1 MKQFYT
7 YLFVAAL
14 FNSQFTL
21 GQKVSWQKNIKSNT
35 QDFLSQL
42 STTLDGQYL
51 LSGSAIQNNSQ
62 LSKNQNLGYDFHIIK
77 MNQQGQPVW
86 DKYFGGDKHD
96 FLTAT
101 TATQEGGF
109 LLAGT
114 SYSGAGFQKKS
125 KSHGGSDIWIIKI
138 DENGEEQWQ
147 KTLGTEAEEDVKS
160 VIQTVDFGYFIA
172 GNTQN
177 KEGAFGSKDVWLVKL
192 DKTGK
197 VINQIY
203 LGGEGLDEVEKMI
216 PTKDGGA
223 LIGIYSRSVIAD
235 NIARRSKKEKN
246 IDEENHSNKTN
257 TTINEADAALL
268 LPTTYEPK
276 TTENFGEGD
285 FWVVKLNKEGKVEWQ
300 KNFGGKNDDHIKTL
314 SSSETGF
321 IIAGESRSS
330 SSGNKRMAIKEGSDV
345 WVIALDHNGEEIW
358 QKGFNFNNRDVLMS
372 LNTISDASG
381 IKTKGFLLGGYTQT
395 EGKPEK
401 NDETFWMLY
410 LDNKGEEVWRKYVE
424 GTDRQN
430 EERLADAILNKD
442 GSYILAGTTAP
453 ELGQENWKVVK
464 LQDNQIEQLIEK
476 QEMRIYPNPVEEYCY
491 VEIGVEFKEATI
503 VIYDMTGKLTYQTKT
518 LNSVT
523 KIDTHNLPQGTYIV
537 TAKTENKSI
546 TNKILK
552 K

>member
-1 MKQFYT
+1 MQKLYT
-7 YLFVAAL
+7 GLLFL
-14 FNSQFTL
+14 STIL
-21 GQKVSWQKNIKSNT
+21 GSAQQVSWQQNIKSNT

-77 MNQQGQPVW
+77 MNQQGHPVW

-147 KTLGTEAEEDVKS
+147 KTLGTEAEEEVKS
-160 VIQTVDFGYFIA
+160 VIQTVDLGYFIA

-177 KEGAFGSKDVWLVKL
+177 KESAFGSKDVWLVKL

-203 LGGEGLDEVEKMI
+203 LGGEGLDEVEKII
-216 PTKDGGA
+216 PSKDGGA
-223 LIGIYSRSVIAD
+223 LIGIYSRSNSVE
-235 NIARRSKKEKN
+235 NTARKTIKEKN
-246 IDEENHSNKTN
+246 IDAENDSKNTN
-257 TTINEADAALL
+257 SFINETDSPLL
-268 LPTTYEPK
+268 LSTTYQPK

-285 FWVVKLNKEGKVEWQ
+285 FWIVKLDKEGKVEWQ
-300 KNFGGKNDDHIKTL
+300 KNLGGKNDDHIKTL
-314 SSSETGF
+314 NSSETGF

-330 SSGNKRMAIKEGSDV
+330 SSGNKKMGVKEGTDI
-345 WVIALDHNGEEIW
+345 WVIALNLKGEELW

-372 LNTISDASG
+372 LNTINDASG

-395 EGKPEK
+395 EGKPEI
-401 NDETFWMLY
+401 NDETFWILY

-424 GTDRQN
+424 GTEKQS
-430 EERLADAILNKD
+430 EERLVAANINWD
-442 GSYILAGTTAP
+442 GSYILAGTAAP
-453 ELGQENWKVVK
+453 QLGQENWKVVK

-476 QEMRIYPNPVEEYCY
+476 QDLKIYPNPVEEYCY
-491 VEIGVEFKEATI
+491 VEIGSDFKQATI
-503 VIYDMTGKLTYQTKT
+503 SVFDMAGKLSLQIKTQNPTTK
-518 LNSVT
+518 V
-523 KIDTHNLPQGTYIV
+523 DTHTLPQGVYIITV
-537 TAKTENKSI
+537 NTENKTL

>member
-1 MKQFYT
+1 MQKLYT
-7 YLFVAAL
+7 GLLFL
-14 FNSQFTL
+14 STIL
-21 GQKVSWQKNIKSNT
+21 GSAQQVSWQQNIKSNT

-114 SYSGAGFQKKS
+114 SYSGLGFQKKGKS
-125 KSHGGSDIWIIKI
+125 KGGSDVWVIKI

-147 KTLGTEAEEDVKS
+147 KTLGTEAEEEVKS
-160 VIQTVDFGYFIA
+160 VIQTVDLGYFIA

-177 KEGAFGSKDVWLVKL
+177 KESAFGSKDVWLVKL

-203 LGGEGLDEVEKMI
+203 LGGEGLDEVEKII
-216 PTKDGGA
+216 PSKDGGA
-223 LIGIYSRSVIAD
+223 LLGIYSRSNSVE
-235 NIARRSKKEKN
+235 NTARKTIKEKN
-246 IDEENHSNKTN
+246 IDAENDSKNTN
-257 TTINEADAALL
+257 SFINETDSPLL
-268 LPTTYEPK
+268 LSTTYQPK

-285 FWVVKLNKEGKVEWQ
+285 FWIVKLDKEGKVEWQ

-314 SSSETGF
+314 NSSETGF

-330 SSGNKRMAIKEGSDV
+330 GSGNKRSSIQEGTDV
-345 WVIALDHNGEEIW
+345 WVIALDNKGDEQW
-358 QKGFNFNNRDVLMS
+358 QKNFNFNNRDVLMS
-372 LNTISDASG
+372 VNTINDATG
-381 IKTKGFLLGGYTQT
+381 IHTKGFLLGGYTQA
-395 EGKPEK
+395 EDKVEK

-410 LDNKGEEVWRKYVE
+410 IDSHGEEVWRKYVE
-424 GTDRQN
+424 GTEKQN
-430 EERLADAILNKD
+430 EERLVSANLFKD
-442 GSYILAGTTAP
+442 GSYVLAGTTAP
-453 ELGQENWKVVK
+453 ELGKENWKVVK
-464 LQDNQIEQLIEK
+464 LADRQIEQLIEK
-476 QEMRIYPNPVEEYCY
+476 QDLRIYPNPVQDYCY
-491 VEIGVEFKEATI
+491 VEIGIECKDATI
-503 VIYDMTGKLTYQTKT
+503 NLFDMTGKLTLQTKT
-518 LNSVT
+518 QNSTT
-523 KIDTHNLPQGTYIV
+523 KLDTHSLPQGTYIISV
-537 TAKTENKSI
+537 NTESKTL
-546 TNKILK
+546 THKIVK